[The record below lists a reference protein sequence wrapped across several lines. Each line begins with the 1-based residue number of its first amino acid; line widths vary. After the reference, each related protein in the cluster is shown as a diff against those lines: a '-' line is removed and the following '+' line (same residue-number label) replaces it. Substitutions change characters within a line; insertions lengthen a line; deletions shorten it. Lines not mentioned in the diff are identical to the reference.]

1 MRFIY
6 GLVFFVYLISP
17 EASAILPLP
26 YSIEFTEE
34 AIQTDNF
41 EVRPRE
47 IQGYE
52 DLYKESQL
60 REMELPKFENGTE
73 VVGYKG
79 PETFAVPPELKD
91 RVEFWKKI
99 YSEYT
104 SSQALLHDS
113 EHPEIIYEVID
124 ISDIM
129 KDSSMSQRQKIRAL
143 GKITKGP
150 REKIQA
156 QLRQIQGMEGNP
168 SAIPPDLFPLFKKF
182 EGVTEERRF
191 DKAAKRIRMQ
201 IGQRDHIVSGFL
213 YGGRYFNQ
221 MMKIFEAAK
230 LPKELT
236 RLTLVESAFNLGA
249 RSKVGA
255 SGVWQFMRSTGKK
268 FLQINRAVDERNDPL
283 AATWAAAQLLRG
295 NFDALGSWPLAVTA
309 YNHGREGMQRAVREI
324 SSTDLIDIIH
334 RYKAKNFG
342 FASSNFFSEF
352 LAVLEV
358 EREYRKYF
366 GKLMVD
372 PPVQFEEFLVSDNSH
387 FADLSSACNV
397 DKTDLSILNPALNDW
412 VTTGKGFV
420 PKGFT
425 LKVPPGKLQAC
436 KANERN
442 ITSVSRSQ
450 LLKKGV
456 HHG

>member
-1 MRFIY
+1 MRF
-6 GLVFFVYLISP
+6 LFLILLTSVN
-17 EASAILPLP
+17 AFAILPLP
-26 YSIEFTEE
+26 YSMEATEE
-34 AIQTDNF
+34 AVQTDNV
-41 EVRPRE
+41 EIRPRE

-52 DLYKESQL
+52 DLYKASQL
-60 REMELPKFENGTE
+60 REMELPKFENGSD
-73 VVGYKG
+73 VLGYKG
-79 PETFAVPPELKD
+79 PETFAVPPELKE

-99 YSEYT
+99 YSQYT

-124 ISDIM
+124 VSDIM
-129 KDSSMSQRQKIRAL
+129 KDTSTSQRQKIRAL
-143 GKITKGP
+143 SKVTKGP
-150 REKIQA
+150 KETIQT
-156 QLRQIQGMEGNP
+156 QLKQLQEMEGNP
-168 SAIPPDLFPLFKKF
+168 SSISVELFPLFKKF
-182 EGVTEERRF
+182 EGVTEEKRF

-201 IGQRDHIVSGFL
+201 IGQRDHVVSGFL

-221 MMKIFEAAK
+221 MMKIFEQAK
-230 LPKELT
+230 MPKELT

-283 AATWAAAQLLRG
+283 AATWAATQLLRG
-295 NFDALGSWPLAVTA
+295 NFEALGSWPLAITA
-309 YNHGREGMQRAVREI
+309 YNHGREGMQRAVREL
-324 SSTDLIDIIH
+324 SSVDLVDIIH
-334 RYKAKNFG
+334 RYKARNFG
-342 FASSNFFSEF
+342 FASSNFYSEF

-372 PPVQFEEFLVSDNSH
+372 SPVQFEEFLVSDNSR
-387 FADLSSACNV
+387 FSELSGACTV
-397 DKTDLSILNPALNDW
+397 EKAELAVLNPALTDW
-412 VTTGKGFV
+412 VTAGKGYV

-425 LKVPPGKLQAC
+425 LKVPMGKLQVC

-442 ITSVSRSQ
+442 ITSLSRTQ
-450 LLKKGV
+450 LQSEGK